1 MIQATIFRNQNGQ
14 YVGFDCIGHAGY
26 AAAGEDMVCAG
37 VSALVFNTVNAIDRF
52 TEEVF
57 TAETKEETGE
67 ISVRFR
73 SPVSHDAQLL
83 IDALLL
89 GLQGI
94 QQQYKTTYI
103 TLNFKEV

>member
-26 AAAGEDMVCAG
+26 AAAGEDIVCAG

-52 TEEVF
+52 TEE
-57 TAETKEETGE
+57 TKEETGE

-73 SPVSHDAQLL
+73 SSVSHDAQLL